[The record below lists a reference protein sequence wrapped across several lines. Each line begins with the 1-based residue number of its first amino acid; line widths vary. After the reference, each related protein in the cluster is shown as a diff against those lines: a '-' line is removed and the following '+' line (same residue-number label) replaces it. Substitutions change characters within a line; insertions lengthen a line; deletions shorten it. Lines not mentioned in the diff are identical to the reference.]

1 MTGYSQCAS
10 VTAQLAFNSYIW
22 SPGRGLS
29 ATDRK
34 EKTMFRTIAEKL
46 VCPAVFI
53 VIGLAYT
60 YCVYT
65 FAFVTAIG

>member
-1 MTGYSQCAS
+1 MTGYTQCAS

-22 SPGRGLS
+22 SRGRGVG

-34 EKTMFRTIAEKL
+34 EKTMIRTIAEKL

-60 YCVYT
+60 HSVYT
-65 FAFVTAIG
+65 FAFGTAIG